1 MTDTD
6 DLLNEATRLAG
17 DLVDY
22 LHDPD
27 SASILNRL
35 VERVRAA
42 EEDYHELI
50 PRFGQAVIERDS
62 ARAKL
67 DALEAA
73 LRADL
78 DQAKRE
84 AADQPYTEPT
94 HLDDLLD
101 IDPNSTEDRL
111 AAMAVEYRTQRD
123 DMARQLNRVR
133 EWAHHTEHGTAGA
146 AVLNILEKP
155 FPKRED

>member
-1 MTDTD
+1 MT
-6 DLLNEATRLAG
+6 EADERGLIYWHGWTAG
-17 DLVDY
+17 
-22 LHDPD
+22 
-27 SASILNRL
+27 
-35 VERVRAA
+35 RAA
-42 EEDYHELI
+42 RFDDPEDNFDRI
-50 PRFGQAVIERDS
+50 VVERDS
-62 ARAKL
+62 VRAKL

-123 DMARQLNRVR
+123 DLARRLNRVHER
-133 EWAHHTEHGTAGA
+133 VAGA
-146 AVLNILEKP
+146 ERGVARDVLAILE
-155 FPKRED
+155 D